1 MDVISDPER
10 IRVFH
15 DQLETQL
22 RTNCRAVEGIIS
34 FRPQAWPR
42 TVWWDADRNFWFHF
56 DPLERVPERWWCA
69 YGVSDPGLGGATLG
83 ITVEINFPRTG
94 INSRIAGAFAE
105 DDHANVHLVH
115 SGNVGGGRPGIDRE
129 SFLAAYQDQ
138 GNNLTSVR
146 WGTESKDA
154 IVVGRVGDPEL
165 PDHVARFI
173 HAVAHYKAETNRTAA

>member
-22 RTNCRAVEGIIS
+22 RTNCRAVKGSSASDRKLGHAPSGGMRTAIS
-34 FRPQAWPR
+34 GSTSIPWSECLS
-42 TVWWDADRNFWFHF
+42 V
-56 DPLERVPERWWCA
+56 
-69 YGVSDPGLGGATLG
+69 GGAPTACPIRVRRSHSWDNG
-83 ITVEINFPRTG
+83 EINFPRTG

-146 WGTESKDA
+146 WGTEFKDA